1 MLLFGAFIL
10 SNLSF
15 HFIRIPL
22 SVTPK
27 EFKRGIGS
35 LFDACVNLHAYRA
48 AAGYCSSRME
58 ASYCTLRDL
67 GLSFSMICARYHYH
81 VIHCAITNNEY
92 ACVIW
97 VYAGKVYSC
106 VTKLFGGLSYEKIR
120 RYNNSP
126 PYMTARWPPQQ
137 IPPLNFLGHTRLS
150 RRLHANRGYR
160 LKSLGTDQLSK

>member
-1 MLLFGAFIL
+1 MHLYCQIYPFIL
-10 SNLSF
+10 LGFLCRSHPRNLKGESGLF
-15 HFIRIPL
+15 L
-22 SVTPK
+22 TPV
-27 EFKRGIGS
+27 
-35 LFDACVNLHAYRA
+35 LTYRA

-81 VIHCAITNNEY
+81 VIHRAITNNEY

-106 VTKLFGGLSYEKIR
+106 VTKLFGGLSYEKIW